1 MKTGWRIVLVI
12 VVIMIALGAIC
23 AGVGALTGADTQ
35 RVGAVFQRE
44 IESRYNVDPDALI
57 HEWLPEVVGIVSGQ
71 QA

>member
-1 MKTGWRIVLVI
+1 MKTGWRIVLII

-35 RVGAVFQRE
+35 RVGSVFQRE

-57 HEWLPEVVGIVSGQ
+57 HEWLPEVVDIVSGQ